1 LNCDNTALKRSSEI
15 FFFCFRTASLVWT
28 GLKKEVIWMLP
39 AFFGI
44 AFCYRYLLTDINVK
58 RLHNRHELNYHAAV
72 LTFKLLFYK
81 QGGGSLGKV
90 ITPQKGFTTFKLGLF
105 YKNVYYSS

>member
-1 LNCDNTALKRSSEI
+1 
-15 FFFCFRTASLVWT
+15 
-28 GLKKEVIWMLP
+28 MLP

-105 YKNVYYSS
+105 YKNVYYSSWRDLNYASMEVILRFRGVKG